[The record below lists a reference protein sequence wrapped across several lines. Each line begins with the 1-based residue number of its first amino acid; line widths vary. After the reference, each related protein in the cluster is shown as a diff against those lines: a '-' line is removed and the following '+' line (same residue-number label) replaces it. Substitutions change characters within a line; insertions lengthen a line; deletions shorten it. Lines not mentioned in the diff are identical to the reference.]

1 VNTHN
6 IQQRC
11 EALVIALVGKEL
23 EHDWWLT
30 PNHAFDQQTPEVM
43 FHFAPYIV
51 YEYLMKVAND

>member
-1 VNTHN
+1 MNTHN

-11 EALVIALVGKEL
+11 EALVVALVGKEH
-23 EHDWWLT
+23 EHNWWLT
-30 PNHAFDQQTPEVM
+30 PLAAFDQQTPEVM